1 MREEALKCRRIIVIL
16 SPAAVNGNWDTNNVQ
31 QALKQ
36 LQSLNAKLV
45 CVSLKTLPKNQNEI
59 KDSQGETLASLT
71 HSIGVILWERKQDDK
86 FWYSLRLRLP
96 AKRRTECEET
106 KKLTQGE
113 NNLRLNSD
121 SQESLDN
128 LV

>member
-1 MREEALKCRRIIVIL
+1 MVF
-16 SPAAVNGNWDTNNVQ
+16 SPAAVNGNWDTSNVQ

-36 LQSLNAKLV
+36 LQSLDTKLV
-45 CVSLKTLPKNQNEI
+45 CVSLKTFPKNQNEI
-59 KDSQGETLASLT
+59 KDSQGETLASLS

-96 AKRRTECEET
+96 ARRRPEHEET